1 MSYKSEQ
8 STANGKHDK
17 SKEAEMGK
25 WEKRVGM
32 TTRAIRRPPGSAAP
46 RPGLPWTDSHHI
58 LPSYTAQHCDYALS
72 PDTQDS

>member
-46 RPGLPWTDSHHI
+46 RPGLPWDGQSAH
-58 LPSYTAQHCDYALS
+58 TAI
-72 PDTQDS
+72 TQCTLKH